1 VATGV
6 SFHFPI
12 ISFPLKHRTLT
23 KEWLSGVAK
32 SERYRCAELRI
43 IFVDDE
49 YLFEMNKAFLNHHTY
64 TDIITFDVNDDG
76 GKDVVG
82 ELYISADRV
91 KENAG
96 KFGVSFRTELDR
108 VMVHGLLHLL
118 GYKDKS
124 KSDQIQMRKLEDKYL
139 KRRTWPI

>member
-1 VATGV
+1 MATGV

-12 ISFPLKHRTLT
+12 ISFPFKHRTLT

-32 SERYRCAELRI
+32 SERYRCAALRI

-49 YLFEMNKAFLNHHTY
+49 YLFEMNKTFLNHHTY
-64 TDIITFDVNDDG
+64 TDIITFDLNENG

-91 KENAG
+91 MENAG

-124 KSDQIQMRKLEDKYL
+124 KSDQMQMRKLEDKYL

>member
-6 SFHFPI
+6 SFHFPAVTFI
-12 ISFPLKHRTLT
+12 FKHRALT
-23 KEWLSGVAK
+23 KEWLVSVAK
-32 SERYRCAELRI
+32 CERYRCRELRI

-49 YLFEMNKAFLNHHTY
+49 TLYEMNKSFLNHHTY
-64 TDIITFDVNDDG
+64 TDIITFDLKETDA
-76 GKDVVG
+76 KEVVG

-91 KENAG
+91 KENAV

-124 KSDQIQMRKLEDKYL
+124 KDDQTVMRKLEDKYL

>member
-1 VATGV
+1 
-6 SFHFPI
+6 
-12 ISFPLKHRTLT
+12 
-23 KEWLSGVAK
+23 
-32 SERYRCAELRI
+32 
-43 IFVDDE
+43 
-49 YLFEMNKAFLNHHTY
+49 MNKTFLNHHTY

>member
-1 VATGV
+1 VTGV
-6 SFHFPI
+6 SFHFPEVT
-12 ISFPLKHRTLT
+12 FTFKHRALT
-23 KEWLSGVAK
+23 KEWLVAVAK
-32 SERYRCAELRI
+32 SERYRCRELRI

-49 YLFEMNKAFLNHHTY
+49 YLYEMNKSFLNHHTY
-64 TDIITFDVNDDG
+64 TDIITFDLKETDA
-76 GKDVVG
+76 KEVVG

-91 KENAG
+91 KENAV

-118 GYKDKS
+118 GYKDMGKD
-124 KSDQIQMRKLEDKYL
+124 DQIVMRKLEDKYL